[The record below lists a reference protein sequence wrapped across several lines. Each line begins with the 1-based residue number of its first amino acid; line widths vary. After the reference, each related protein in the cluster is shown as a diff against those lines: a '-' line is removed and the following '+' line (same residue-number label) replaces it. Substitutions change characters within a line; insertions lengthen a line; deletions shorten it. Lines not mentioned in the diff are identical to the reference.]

1 MWCILKCHPGKT
13 EEVIKSCRRQISH
26 QILRDIFVFTSDRMK
41 RYEGSWHMEKRQ
53 LFPDCIFVETTNP
66 AALSEQ
72 LEPCRKFLQ
81 TPEEGGLF
89 WAVPADAEEFLK
101 KLCGEE
107 HHLCMSQ
114 GYIRDGITHVIHG
127 PLVGMERRIRK
138 IDRHKRTANVEM
150 PAGGLGTFLQAGLE
164 ITSKS

>member
-13 EEVIKSCRRQISH
+13 EKVIKSCRSEISH

-41 RYEGSWHMEKRQ
+41 RYEGNWHVEKKQ
-53 LFPDCIFVETTNP
+53 LFPDCIFVETQDP
-66 AALSEQ
+66 DVLEEQ
-72 LEPCRKFLQ
+72 LEPCRTFLQ
-81 TPEEGGLF
+81 ASKEGSLVWLVPSEE
-89 WAVPADAEEFLK
+89 EEFLK
-101 KLCGEE
+101 ELCGNE

-114 GYIRDGITHVIHG
+114 GYIRNGIPHVIHG

-150 PAGGLGTFLQAGLE
+150 PAGKPGTFLLAGLE